1 MKCKYC
7 GKEMVMGQ
15 SCFKKKKK
23 KCVGIPDS
31 TNCVYCNQRFVAN
44 GHCFNSP
51 STKHQLSS

>member
-15 SCFKKKKK
+15 SCFNSPSK